1 MLKYQNDDEALE
13 MIYRAEAD
21 IKYLC
26 KCQKVN
32 NYKGQTP
39 EQYINC
45 LEVSDIAVEIAILL
59 MCSEDGS
66 VERVKE
72 AVKGIIYGKTK
83 NANK

>member
-1 MLKYQNDDEALE
+1 MEDKYRAILNGLMQKYQNDDEALE

-45 LEVSDIAVEIAILL
+45 LEAHLN
-59 MCSEDGS
+59 
-66 VERVKE
+66 
-72 AVKGIIYGKTK
+72 YW
-83 NANK
+83 N

>member
-1 MLKYQNDDEALE
+1 MEDKYRAILNGLMLKYQNDDEALE

-45 LEVSDIAVEIAILL
+45 LEAHLN
-59 MCSEDGS
+59 CW
-66 VERVKE
+66 
-72 AVKGIIYGKTK
+72 
-83 NANK
+83 N

>member
-1 MLKYQNDDEALE
+1 MFREVIFLEDKYRAILNGLMLKYQNDDEALE

-45 LEVSDIAVEIAILL
+45 LEAHLN
-59 MCSEDGS
+59 
-66 VERVKE
+66 
-72 AVKGIIYGKTK
+72 YW
-83 NANK
+83 N

>member
-1 MLKYQNDDEALE
+1 MEDKYRVILNGLMLKYQNDDEALE

-39 EQYINC
+39 EQYLNC
-45 LEVSDIAVEIAILL
+45 LEAHLN
-59 MCSEDGS
+59 
-66 VERVKE
+66 
-72 AVKGIIYGKTK
+72 YW
-83 NANK
+83 N

>member
-1 MLKYQNDDEALE
+1 MEDKYRAILNGLMLKYQNDDEALE

-45 LEVSDIAVEIAILL
+45 LEEHLN
-59 MCSEDGS
+59 
-66 VERVKE
+66 
-72 AVKGIIYGKTK
+72 YW
-83 NANK
+83 N

>member
-45 LEVSDIAVEIAILL
+45 LEAHLN
-59 MCSEDGS
+59 
-66 VERVKE
+66 
-72 AVKGIIYGKTK
+72 YW
-83 NANK
+83 N

>member
-1 MLKYQNDDEALE
+1 MFREVIFLEDKYRAILNGLMLKYQNDDEALE

-39 EQYINC
+39 EQYLNC
-45 LEVSDIAVEIAILL
+45 LEAHLN
-59 MCSEDGS
+59 
-66 VERVKE
+66 
-72 AVKGIIYGKTK
+72 YW
-83 NANK
+83 N